1 MDGNLDTITLTA
13 ESDSPTPTNDTA
25 IATPPDERSRFS
37 DFPLNESLLRAIE
50 AIGYTYPTPI
60 QAAVL
65 PPLLEGRDIFGQ
77 AQTGSG
83 KTAAFGI
90 PTINRLKPTGVVG
103 AIILVPTRELCRQVS
118 DELEK
123 LAEGSGLQILS
134 VYGGTR
140 MRGQFTALEKGVD
153 IIVGT
158 PGRVID
164 HLGRGTLRVDQVKVV
179 ILDEADEMLDIGF
192 AEDIEQILRRTP
204 RERQT
209 LLFSATMPGWVQ
221 RLIRRYQHNPVHIA
235 IEPERMTVATVEQRY
250 YEVAERDKLDGFLS
264 FEEDFGR
271 DARLL
276 IFRRMQVGVDR
287 LAQQLTREGWL
298 AQALH
303 GGMAQPDR
311 TRVINAYR
319 SGDLRVLIATNV
331 AARGLDIPDITHVI
345 NYDIPQN
352 PEEYV
357 HRIGRTA
364 RAGKTGVA
372 MTFVSEWDYPYL
384 EAIKAHVGEALQ
396 PATLPIYQR

>member
-1 MDGNLDTITLTA
+1 MDGNLDTLTLTP
-13 ESDSPTPTNDTA
+13 ESDAPTPTENTILTA
-25 IATPPDERSRFS
+25 PTDDKTRFS

-50 AIGYTYPTPI
+50 AVGYTYPTPI

-103 AIILVPTRELCRQVS
+103 AIVLVPTRELCRQVS

-221 RLIRRYQHNPVHIA
+221 RLIRRYQRNPVHIA

-264 FEEDFGR
+264 FEDDFGR

-311 TRVINAYR
+311 TRVIDSYR

>member
-1 MDGNLDTITLTA
+1 MDTLTLTP
-13 ESDSPTPTNDTA
+13 ESDFPTPPETTTA
-25 IATPPDERSRFS
+25 TTTAAPPAERPRFS
-37 DFPLNESLLRAIE
+37 DFPLREELLRAIE
-50 AIGYTYPTPI
+50 AAGYTHPTPI

-65 PPLLEGRDIFGQ
+65 PPLLDGRDIFGQ

-90 PTINRLKPTGVVG
+90 PTINRLRPTGVVG
-103 AIILVPTRELCRQVS
+103 AIVLVPTRELCRQVT

-123 LAEGSGLQILS
+123 LAQGSGLHILS

-140 MRGQFTALEKGVD
+140 MRGQFTALERGVD
-153 IIVGT
+153 IVVGT

-164 HLGRGTLRVDQVKVV
+164 HLGRGTLQIDRVKIV

-192 AEDIEQILRRTP
+192 AEDIERILRRTP

-209 LLFSATMPGWVQ
+209 MLFSATMPGWVQ
-221 RLIRRYQHNPVHIA
+221 RLVRRYQRSPVHIA
-235 IEPERMTVATVEQRY
+235 IESEHATVATVAQRY
-250 YEVAERDKLDGFLS
+250 YEVAERDKLEGFLS
-264 FEEDFGR
+264 FEEEFGR

-303 GGMAQPDR
+303 GGMAQADR
-311 TRVINAYR
+311 TRTIDAYR
-319 SGDLRVLIATNV
+319 NGDLRVLIATNV

-352 PEEYV
+352 PEEYI

-372 MTFVSEWDYPYL
+372 MTFVGEWDYPYL
-384 EAIKAHVGEALQ
+384 EAIKAQVGDVLQ

>member
-1 MDGNLDTITLTA
+1 MDGDLDTVTLTP
-13 ESDSPTPTNDTA
+13 ESDAPIPTENTILTAPTDDKT
-25 IATPPDERSRFS
+25 RFS

-50 AIGYTYPTPI
+50 AVGYTYPTPI

-103 AIILVPTRELCRQVS
+103 AIVLVPTRELCRQVS

-221 RLIRRYQHNPVHIA
+221 RLIRRYQRNPVHIA

-264 FEEDFGR
+264 FEDDFGR

-311 TRVINAYR
+311 TRVIDSYR

>member
-1 MDGNLDTITLTA
+1 MDGNLDTVILTA

-221 RLIRRYQHNPVHIA
+221 RLIRRYQRNPVHIA

-372 MTFVSEWDYPYL
+372 ITFVSEWDYPYL

>member
-1 MDGNLDTITLTA
+1 
-13 ESDSPTPTNDTA
+13 
-25 IATPPDERSRFS
+25 
-37 DFPLNESLLRAIE
+37 DFPLNERLLSAIE
-50 AIGYTYPTPI
+50 GVGYTHPTKI

-103 AIILVPTRELCRQVS
+103 AIVLVPTRELCRQVS

-123 LAEGSGLQILS
+123 LAAGSGLQILS

-221 RLIRRYQHNPVHIA
+221 KLIRRYQRNPVHIA

-264 FEEDFGR
+264 FEDDFGR

-298 AQALH
+298 VQPLH

-311 TRVINAYR
+311 TRVIDAYR

>member
-1 MDGNLDTITLTA
+1 MDGTLDSVTLTPESEATIPA
-13 ESDSPTPTNDTA
+13 ENTNTIAPTDDRP
-25 IATPPDERSRFS
+25 SFS

-50 AIGYTYPTPI
+50 AIGYMHPTKI

-65 PPLLEGRDIFGQ
+65 PPLLAGRDIFGQ

-103 AIILVPTRELCRQVS
+103 AIVLVPTRELCRQVS

-123 LAEGSGLQILS
+123 LAEGSGLKILS

-221 RLIRRYQHNPVHIA
+221 RLIRRYQRNPVHIA

-264 FEEDFGR
+264 FEDDFGR

-311 TRVINAYR
+311 TRVIDAYR

-384 EAIKAHVGEALQ
+384 EAIKAHVGDALQ

>member
-1 MDGNLDTITLTA
+1 MDGNLDTVTLTP
-13 ESDSPTPTNDTA
+13 ESDSSTPTET
-25 IATPPDERSRFS
+25 ITSTTLPDDRPRFS
-37 DFPLNESLLRAIE
+37 DFPLDESLLRAIE
-50 AIGYTYPTPI
+50 AVGYTHPTKI

-90 PTINRLKPTGVVG
+90 PTINRLRPTGVVG
-103 AIILVPTRELCRQVS
+103 AIVLVPTRELCRQVS

-221 RLIRRYQHNPVHIA
+221 KLIRRYQRNPVHIA

-264 FEEDFGR
+264 FEDDFGR

-311 TRVINAYR
+311 TRVIDAYR

-384 EAIKAHVGEALQ
+384 EAIKAHVGDALQ

>member
-1 MDGNLDTITLTA
+1 MDGNLDTLTLTP
-13 ESDSPTPTNDTA
+13 ESDAPTPTENTILTA
-25 IATPPDERSRFS
+25 PTDDKTRFS

-50 AIGYTYPTPI
+50 AVGYTYPTPI

-103 AIILVPTRELCRQVS
+103 AIVLVPTRELCRQVS

-221 RLIRRYQHNPVHIA
+221 RLIRRYQRNPVHIA

-264 FEEDFGR
+264 FEDDFGR

-311 TRVINAYR
+311 TRVIDSYR

-364 RAGKTGVA
+364 RAGKNGVA